1 MNVREIEQFEHE
13 LMIDEQRLNVLR
25 QLITFYSEEIQRIGK
40 IEAKVFNSI
49 RARREVLATMR
60 TK

>member
-13 LMIDEQRLNVLR
+13 LMLDEQRLNALR
-25 QLITFYSEEIQRIGK
+25 QLLTFYSEEIQRLGK

-49 RARREVLATMR
+49 RTRREVLATMR

>member
-25 QLITFYSEEIQRIGK
+25 QLLTFYSEEIQRLGK
-40 IEAKVFNSI
+40 IEAEVFNSI
-49 RARREVLATMR
+49 RTRREVLATMR